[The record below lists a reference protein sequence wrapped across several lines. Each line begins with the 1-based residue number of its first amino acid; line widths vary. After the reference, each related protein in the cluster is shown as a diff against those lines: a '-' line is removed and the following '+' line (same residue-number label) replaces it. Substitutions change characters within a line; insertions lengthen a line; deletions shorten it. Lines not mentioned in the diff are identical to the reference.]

1 MTQPTDTTGQ
11 SAGAGGQSAT
21 GTDGTATGTGTT
33 DTTGQS
39 TGTGQAAPPAM
50 VTQAE
55 FDALKR
61 QLQAADQNKARA
73 EAEAKALKDAQ
84 LTADEKVK
92 QDLAEAQ
99 KALADR
105 EQKLRDAQIQNAFV
119 TDNTYS
125 WHDPKAAL
133 KLADLSGVTIDGDK
147 VNGLKEALKA
157 VADAFPF
164 MVKPK
169 EGTGTEGAGGTDAST
184 SGGATGVG
192 GQGSGAGRAGST
204 NQQELQK
211 RFPALRGRVS

>member
-1 MTQPTDTTGQ
+1 MTQPTDSTGQ

-33 DTTGQS
+33 DTAGQS
-39 TGTGQAAPPAM
+39 AGTGQAAQPAV

-61 QLQAADQNKARA
+61 QLQAADQNRTRA

-84 LTADEKVK
+84 LSAEEKTK

-99 KALADR
+99 KALAQR
-105 EQKLRDAQIQNAFV
+105 EADLRNAMIQNAFV
-119 TDNTYS
+119 TDNTYT

-169 EGTGTEGAGGTDAST
+169 DDTGSEGSGNDT
-184 SGGATGVG
+184 SSGGGATGVG
-192 GQGSGAGRAGST
+192 GQGSGAGRAGNAT
-204 NQQELQK
+204 LQDLQK
-211 RFPALRGRVS
+211 RFPAMKGRVS